1 IFTTMKK
8 NMAAAES
15 YSSYLILQIFC
26 LLLCFNPSLAF
37 ALKKCT
43 ILYQENLSNDLSLDC
58 ANKKLVT
65 IPDEIPKDAVLV
77 KLNSNQL
84 KRINKGDFLDMSKL
98 KILDVGEN
106 NISDV
111 DEGSFKDLVILA
123 TLRIASN
130 TLTNLPK
137 NIFQGLSNLISLDLS
152 HNRIQFIHE
161 LAFQDLTSLKTLD
174 LDYNKLQQIVHFQPI
189 FQLPHIQRVNLS
201 HNSFLC
207 FNTTQLFRNLSS
219 NLEELILSTHK
230 MKTFSISTPVFP
242 NLKKLVLY
250 RSHSALRWKTPDK
263 TLLRNITHLYISQ
276 PVLSL
281 KRFKQVLQNL
291 ESLSNLR
298 LNYLDKYIKD
308 LLSTVCKL
316 QKLRKLDLFH
326 TYLNSMTL
334 KLAPCS
340 QLTELNLT
348 QTYINELP
356 NGSIQT
362 MKNLVTLSLST
373 NTLVEVPYDIRTLSN
388 LQILNIEF
396 NLISHLSCEDFINT
410 TSLRELSLYSNCITK
425 LKRCVFENVK
435 NLKLLNLSKNQL
447 RTIRG
452 TFNVS
457 LHRLEVLDISDNKIM
472 ILETG
477 CFQVLQ
483 SLRHLNTA
491 SNIDTTI
498 KRETFKGL
506 SYIQVL
512 VVSLTRN
519 CELNVNGLE
528 HLENITIYLVTKY
541 ASEINQTDNYTVSYR
556 LKSVKRITFISRVD
570 PSGSLPSVPIQ
581 LLQPMKQL
589 QHFTAV
595 NVHINAV
602 FANIFQFNP
611 QLKSM
616 TFVETDMSNL
626 NPNLFQDVPKLQ
638 ALDLSKCKIK
648 DLDFIVQSNLSAL
661 RYLKLTEN
669 KITVINETV
678 FQYLPFL
685 TYLDLSNNPF
695 SCECSNAGFIR
706 WAKDN
711 KQTQVANTSQYI
723 CEFPLPKQGS
733 LLLDFDILSCRDD
746 GTFFCFISSTC
757 LVVLT
762 LLIPFIHHYL
772 RWKLGYTFHLF
783 LAFLYDSKKRKK
795 GDSYRFDAFVSYNI
809 NDEDWVYREMLPMLE
824 EKQGWRLCLH
834 HRDFQPGK
842 PIIENITDAIYSSRK
857 TICVISR
864 SYLQSEWCSREI
876 QMASFRLFDEK
887 RDVLILLFLEEIP
900 GYLLSP
906 YFRMRKLV
914 KKRTYLSWPQA
925 AHHPGVFWQMV
936 QRALHTRNALTEN
949 TNRLTGPTG
958 H

>member
-1 IFTTMKK
+1 H
-8 NMAAAES
+8 S
-15 YSSYLILQIFC
+15 VWGSWHHYSSYLILQIFC